1 MNVVKRIRSLHS
13 YSFSILLMAK
23 RRREDDG
30 EEGKKSVTTPTSC
43 SVSIPLIT
51 FLNVTRYGTNSK
63 LRQNLDFAHS

>member
-1 MNVVKRIRSLHS
+1 
-13 YSFSILLMAK
+13 MAK

-30 EEGKKSVTTPTSC
+30 EEGKESVTTPTSC

-51 FLNVTRYGTNSK
+51 FLNVTRYGTKSK